1 VTGSPDSPSSAPGS
15 LRSGLA
21 FGIAC
26 YGIWGVLPLYLVW
39 LEFAPALEVVAHRAL
54 WTAVVCLLILALT
67 GTLGQLVQTLRHPR
81 RMAFLAA
88 AAALIS
94 VNWLLYVYAA
104 NHREVLQASLGY
116 FINPLLSV
124 GLGVAVLHEKLR
136 RAQWLAIAIAVVAVL
151 VIAIGYGHPPWIALG
166 LAVSFGLYG
175 LTKSLAGRHT
185 GAVASLTIETLLL
198 APFALFALHWL
209 GLRNDTHFLADGW
222 RSALLLVSTGLV
234 TAAPLTFFAA
244 AARRLPLSLL
254 GMLQYLA
261 PSLQFLIAVTV
272 NHEAMSTSR
281 WTGFILIW
289 CALLVL
295 SADALRLQRQRRGAA
310 DASRPASVAPTP
322 RASG

>member
-1 VTGSPDSPSSAPGS
+1 MTGTAPSTSDSPTS
-15 LRSGLA
+15 LRSGLL

-26 YGIWGVLPLYLVW
+26 YGIWGVLPLYLAW
-39 LEFAPALEVVAHRAL
+39 LEFASALEVVAHRAL
-54 WTAVVCLLILALT
+54 WTGVVCLVILTLT
-67 GTLGQLVQTLRHPR
+67 GALGQIRQTLRHPR
-81 RMAFLAA
+81 QMAFLSA
-88 AAALIS
+88 AAALIA

-124 GLGVAVLHEKLR
+124 LLGVAVLHEKLR
-136 RAQWLAIAIAVVAVL
+136 RAQWLAMAIATAAVL
-151 VIAIGYGHPPWIALG
+151 IIAIGYGHPPWIALG

-175 LTKSLAGRHT
+175 LAKSLAGRHT

-209 GLRNDTHFLADGW
+209 GTRGESHFLAGGW
-222 RSALLLVSTGLV
+222 HSALLLASTGLV

-272 NHEAMSTSR
+272 NHEAMSGPR
-281 WTGFILIW
+281 WLGFILIW

-295 SADALRLQRQRRGAA
+295 SADALRIQRQRRARAA
-310 DASRPASVAPTP
+310 TAAAS
-322 RASG
+322 